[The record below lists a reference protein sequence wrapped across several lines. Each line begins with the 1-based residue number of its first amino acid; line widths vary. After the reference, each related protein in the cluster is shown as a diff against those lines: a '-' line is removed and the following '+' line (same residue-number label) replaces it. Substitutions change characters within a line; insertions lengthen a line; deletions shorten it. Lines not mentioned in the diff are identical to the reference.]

1 MNILY
6 TKAQLQRIR
15 IAIFLFYFTQGICFS
30 SWASRIPDIKNAM
43 LLDDAAWGTL
53 LLMIPVGQVC
63 GMTLSGLLV
72 SKLGSNKIF
81 PIAIFGYIISL
92 ITIGASSSEYALIMC
107 LIVFGFFGN
116 FCNISV
122 NTQGVT
128 IENMY
133 DKPIMASFHGGWST
147 AGLVGSSI
155 GLLMSYLQIIPL
167 YHFIIVAALLVILV
181 SINLKYLQ
189 PDIKKEKSESDKNS
203 KRTKPEKF
211 LFLLGAVAFFGM
223 AAEGAMADWSGL
235 YLQEVVN
242 TEKSLAPLGLTAYM
256 LTMATG
262 RFFADKA
269 AMRFGNQRILQTG
282 GILIASGL
290 FLAVAFPTLIVTI
303 IAFMIIGFGTCSI
316 VPTVYSIAGKKTKI
330 ATGMAL
336 TIVSSISFMGF
347 LVGPPII
354 GYISHISNLR
364 YSYALIGVFGICI
377 AILTSRIKILKIRS
391 KDQTSLET
399 SVVQEKIQRN

>member
-1 MNILY
+1 MQHKIKLMDILY
-6 TKAQLQRIR
+6 TKEQLQRIR
-15 IAIFLFYFTQGICFS
+15 IAIFIFYFTQGICFS
-30 SWASRIPDIKNAM
+30 SWASRIPDIKNS
-43 LLDDAAWGTL
+43 LSLDDAAWGTI
-53 LLMIPVGQVC
+53 LLMMPIGQIC

-92 ITIGASSSEYALIMC
+92 VTIGISSSEYSLILC
-107 LIVFGFFGN
+107 LIVSGFFGN
-116 FCNISV
+116 LCNISI
-122 NTQGVT
+122 NTQGVN
-128 IENMY
+128 IESMY
-133 DKPIMASFHGGWST
+133 DKPIMASFHGGWSI

-155 GLLMSYLQIIPL
+155 GLLMSYLRIVPL
-167 YHFIIVAALLVILV
+167 YHFIIVAVLLSILV
-181 SINLKYLQ
+181 SLNLKFLL
-189 PDIKKEKSESDKNS
+189 PDTRKEKSELEKKS
-203 KRTKPEKF
+203 KRAKPENF

-235 YLQEVVN
+235 YLQDVVG

-262 RFFADKA
+262 RFLADKA
-269 AMRFGNQRILQTG
+269 AMRFGNQRILQAG
-282 GILIASGL
+282 GILIATGL
-290 FLAVAFPTLIVTI
+290 FLTVAFPTLPITI

-336 TIVSSISFMGF
+336 TIVSSISFTGF
-347 LVGPPII
+347 LIGPPII

-364 YSYALIGVFGICI
+364 YSYALIGIFGICI
-377 AILTSRIKILKIRS
+377 AIITSRIKILKA
-391 KDQTSLET
+391 KD
-399 SVVQEKIQRN
+399 